1 MNNSLTKASYYED
14 FKCFDP
20 TQTVMLFNPLSA
32 DLGAMR
38 QSLLFGGLEN
48 IAYNINRKNNNLKL
62 FEFGKGYTFNKKEGI
77 DNPQKQYKEANL
89 LSLFITG
96 NKNMT
101 TWNVKE
107 TKTDF
112 FYLKAYCEMI
122 LTRLGLHPDNLKI
135 DATDK
140 DIFREGLTYKA
151 GDKHIVSMGIL
162 SKAPL
167 KKADV
172 NQEVYYAE
180 FSWENILK
188 AIKNLKVTYTPL
200 PKFPSVKRD
209 LALLLDK
216 KVTFKEIKETAF
228 RTEKS
233 LLKSVTLFDVY
244 EGEKLGTDKK
254 SYAVSSPFSTKRRP
268 SRTNRSTKS

>member
-1 MNNSLTKASYYED
+1 
-14 FKCFDP
+14 
-20 TQTVMLFNPLSA
+20 
-32 DLGAMR
+32 
-38 QSLLFGGLEN
+38 
-48 IAYNINRKNNNLKL
+48 
-62 FEFGKGYTFNKKEGI
+62 
-77 DNPQKQYKEANL
+77 
-89 LSLFITG
+89 
-96 NKNMT
+96 
-101 TWNVKE
+101 
-107 TKTDF
+107 
-112 FYLKAYCEMI
+112 
-122 LTRLGLHPDNLKI
+122 
-135 DATDK
+135 
-140 DIFREGLTYKA
+140 
-151 GDKHIVSMGIL
+151 MGIL

-254 SYAVSSPFSTKRRP
+254 SYAVSFTLLDEEKTHTDKQIDKIMNKLMGTYKHLFNAEIR
-268 SRTNRSTKS
+268 